1 MKATRFWVV
10 TAAVLSAASGA
21 WAAEPQ
27 LDLSLSSREVLVRGL
42 NEALNRSPL
51 DASRVAVQVVSLDSA
66 DVVFAHNADELLN
79 PASNVKLVTTA
90 AALARLGPEFQF
102 TTEFACSQRVVN
114 GECPVLYIRGRGD
127 PMLYTERIYGIAG
140 ELKHRGLRKIGRIV
154 VDDSYFDDVRG
165 GPGWDQEN
173 TANSDRAYMAP
184 AGALSINHNTVA
196 IYVSPGAQAGH
207 RAKIELEP
215 ASDFFIVDNQVVTVP
230 LRSRGR
236 INPSSVPAGNRQRV
250 RVTGR
255 LPLGRR
261 PAVFY
266 RKVDNPPMYAGETFK
281 AVFIERGIQVPGN
294 VRLGIVPEGAVE
306 LYTSYSRSLGEVV
319 RELNKMSNNF
329 MAEQVLKALGAEVKG
344 PPGTWGKGVS
354 AVEEW
359 LAEIGIP
366 KGSFV
371 MQNGS
376 GLNDTNRFSVS
387 QLTRLLASVESRSW
401 FFPEYAA
408 SLPVAGRDGTLR
420 NRLDETLAAGRLRG
434 KTGTLENVTAL
445 SGYMRLASGE
455 RLAYA
460 IVVNDFSSRHGP
472 AIRAVNSI
480 AATIASGGGQV
491 EPPAPTPPA
500 APRLA
505 MTSELKAR
513 AATFAQLGQVAG
525 ERNLP
530 FLRTALREESDPV
543 LRTVIADALY
553 RADASVGLWSLLD
566 NVPTSIEVF
575 AKLRSVGQEL
585 ALPTPGVSS
594 LIDVAAEGHPDALD
608 KLLALVSATC
618 KKDDVEPMFAE
629 GLQEVGRNA
638 PDELFEA
645 LGRAPESVNAIV
657 LSVLGQGI
665 VESGEKD
672 SHPFIERLRAPGDD
686 GVPQPAA
693 LAVYERVEQIFADV
707 EQARARAAQKA
718 ESDAKTSLPTPPR
731 PGVESL
737 ELSGGG

>member
-1 MKATRFWVV
+1 MRMKRVWGVM
-10 TAAVLSAASGA
+10 AAVCGLLVASSA
-21 WAAEPQ
+21 WASETQ
-27 LDLSLSSREVLVRGL
+27 LDLSLSSRETLIKGL
-42 NEALNRSPL
+42 NETLNRSPL
-51 DASRVAVQVVSLDSA
+51 DASRVAVQVISLDTA

-90 AALARLGPEFQF
+90 TALARLGPEFQF
-102 TTEFACSQRVVN
+102 STEFACSQRVVN

-127 PMLYTERIYGIAG
+127 PLLYTERIYGIAG
-140 ELKHRGLRKIGRIV
+140 DLMHHGLQKIGRIV
-154 VDDSYFDDVRG
+154 VDDTYFDAVRG

-184 AGALSINHNTVA
+184 AGALSVNHNTVA
-196 IYVSPGAQAGH
+196 IYVSPGAREGL
-207 RAKIELEP
+207 RAKIEIEP
-215 ASDFFIVDNQVVTVP
+215 ASDFFIVDNAVVTVP
-230 LRSRGR
+230 RRSRGR
-236 INPSSVPAGNRQRV
+236 INPSSQAAGGRQRV

-261 PAVFY
+261 TAVFY

-281 AVFIERGIQVPGN
+281 AIFIQRGISVRGN
-294 VRLGIVPEGAVE
+294 VQLGVVPEGAVE
-306 LYTSYSRSLGEVV
+306 LHTSYSRSLGEVV
-319 RELNKMSNNF
+319 RELNKHSNNF
-329 MAEQVLKALGAEVKG
+329 MAEQVLKTLGAEVKG
-344 PPGTWGKGVS
+344 PPGTWAKGVS
-354 AVEEW
+354 VVEEW

-455 RLAYA
+455 RLAYS
-460 IVVNDFSSRHGP
+460 IIVNDFSSRHGP

-480 AATIASGGGQV
+480 AATIASGGHSV
-491 EPPAPTPPA
+491 EDPGVIPPV
-500 APRLA
+500 PRVA

-513 AATFAQLGQVAG
+513 AATFAQLSRVAG

-530 FLRTALREESDPV
+530 FLRTALREETDPV
-543 LRTVIADALY
+543 LRTVIADAMY
-553 RADASVGLWSLLD
+553 RADASVGLWALLENIPASVEAFD
-566 NVPTSIEVF
+566 
-575 AKLRSVGQEL
+575 KLRSVGQEL
-585 ALPTPGVSS
+585 SLPTPGVSS

-608 KLLALVSATC
+608 KLLLLVSATC
-618 KKDDVEPMFAE
+618 RKDQVEPMFAE

-638 PDELFEA
+638 PDELYEA
-645 LGRAPESVNAIV
+645 LGRAPDDVDAIV

-665 VESGEKD
+665 AESGEQD
-672 SHPFIERLRAPGDD
+672 THPFIDRLRAPGDD
-686 GVPQPAA
+686 GVPVAAA
-693 LAVYERVEQIFADV
+693 LAIYEKIEQAFADV
-707 EQARARAAQKA
+707 EEARAQAKKA
-718 ESDAKTSLPTPPR
+718 EAEAKNAVPAPVR
-731 PGVESL
+731 QNVL
-737 ELSGGG
+737 EVSGGG